1 MQVRSGCWCADEP
14 SWCGVWQV
22 VSRGQYTCHTN
33 TQQYTIWLHADQGH
47 SGDVYQSQIS
57 IQIIVCKGQNLEY
70 SFVICLVISP
80 VCVMTAVVTHSWH
93 VMNIT
98 RLMTAG
104 RGGAGAGADWEWH
117 ILAAILQHSPTL
129 QICNNW
135 QRGGTQHHGVTRRTV
150 QYIAFESPVPGPI

>member
-1 MQVRSGCWCADEP
+1 MSPAGAV
-14 SWCGVWQV
+14 CGKW
-22 VSRGQYTCHTN
+22 SREANIHVTLTHNN
-33 TQQYTIWLHADQGH
+33 TQSDYMQTRDTQEMFTNHKYQYKLLYVKVRIWNIH
-47 SGDVYQSQIS
+47 SSYVW
-57 IQIIVCKGQNLEY
+57 L
-70 SFVICLVISP
+70 LPP
-80 VCVMTAVVTHSWH
+80 VCVMTAAVTHSWH

-98 RLMTAG
+98 LLMTAG
-104 RGGAGAGADWEWH
+104 RGGAGPGADWEWH